1 MYGSIITK
9 EVNLSAGS
17 IKEEAI
23 LDGGLIAEWNDH
35 TKGNVWLNG
44 PFYKEIVF
52 TAEDLERM
60 YKESAEEQELKSF
73 DKLLAELAESG
84 TKLIKD
90 YHTATKSCE
99 DLQKEVYSIRAELT
113 ATRDL
118 LESFE
123 QGNIVAPE
131 LQDKFIN
138 YLTDLSKK
146 PGSKKTAI
154 DKAIKWIKNNCK

>member
-1 MYGSIITK
+1 MAYCEKKGLYCS
-9 EVNLSAGS
+9 EVARCEQNTDSCDLQ
-17 IKEEAI
+17 
-23 LDGGLIAEWNDH
+23 DRAE
-35 TKGNVWLNG
+35 T
-44 PFYKEIVF
+44 EIVF

>member
-1 MYGSIITK
+1 MAYCEKKGLYCSEVGSCKQNTD
-9 EVNLSAGS
+9 SC
-17 IKEEAI
+17 
-23 LDGGLIAEWNDH
+23 GLPDRAE
-35 TKGNVWLNG
+35 T
-44 PFYKEIVF
+44 EIVF
-52 TAEDLERM
+52 AAEDLERM

-73 DKLLAELAESG
+73 DKLLAGLAESG

-90 YHTATKSCE
+90 YHTATKNCE
-99 DLQKEVYSIRAELT
+99 DAQKEVYSLRAELA
-113 ATRDL
+113 ATKEL

-131 LQDKFIN
+131 LQDKLLN